1 MNVDKLA
8 DFGNINTAHGD
19 VEAGFLFFFF
29 NQGSLSLYNKG
40 FLQFFINAS
49 LFLEYKFIARQT
61 GLYYLMYL

>member
-19 VEAGFLFFFF
+19 VEAGFLFFFLTKVRYHCIIRV
-29 NQGSLSLYNKG
+29 SYNV
-40 FLQFFINAS
+40 LLNAS
-49 LFLEYKFIARQT
+49 LFLEYKCIARQT

>member
-8 DFGNINTAHGD
+8 DFGNINTPHGD

-40 FLQFFINAS
+40 FLQCFIKRKS
-49 LFLEYKFIARQT
+49 FSRI
-61 GLYYLMYL
+61 